1 MVERN
6 YSYDSDDQ
14 RRGARLRHAATGNS
28 MDIEFGKTFVGMLM
42 RAAAVQR
49 VASVN

>member
-1 MVERN
+1 MVECN
-6 YSYDSDDQ
+6 YSCDTDDQ
-14 RRGARLRHAATGNS
+14 RRDARFDHATTGNS

-49 VASVN
+49 EASVN